1 MIEPISMVL
10 FKVHILSKGKRMF
23 IVSQTPVYSVVDN
36 GSFILEMNPKSKK
49 FYLKGLSYTADEIP
63 IVEAMDFLSESK
75 HQIDHEVL
83 DWLLFNLWRF
93 T

>member
-1 MIEPISMVL
+1 
-10 FKVHILSKGKRMF
+10 MF
-23 IVSQTPVYSVVDN
+23 ILSQTPVYSIVDN
-36 GSFILEMNPKSKK
+36 GVFIVEMNPSSKQFFLCDGMNCHGK
-49 FYLKGLSYTADEIP
+49 PSSI
-63 IVEAMDFLSESK
+63 ICVMDFLSESK